1 MRSILVIED
10 DEVIL
15 DTLRQSLMNFGHNVE
30 TATDGEDGISK
41 FDNGLFDLVITD
53 MSMPGKNGNE
63 VADHIR
69 NSNRQET
76 PILGISGTPW
86 LMKNTFFDS
95 TLQKPFRLTTLIS
108 TVNRLV

>member
-10 DEVIL
+10 DELIL
-15 DTLRQSLMNFGHNVE
+15 DTLKQSLMHFGHNVE
-30 TATDGEDGISK
+30 TAIDGEDGIAK
-41 FDNGLFDLVITD
+41 FDQGLFDLVITD
-53 MSMPGKNGNE
+53 MSMPGKSGNE
-63 VADHIR
+63 VADYIR
-69 NSNRQET
+69 KSKRRGT

-86 LMKNTFFDS
+86 LMESAFFDS